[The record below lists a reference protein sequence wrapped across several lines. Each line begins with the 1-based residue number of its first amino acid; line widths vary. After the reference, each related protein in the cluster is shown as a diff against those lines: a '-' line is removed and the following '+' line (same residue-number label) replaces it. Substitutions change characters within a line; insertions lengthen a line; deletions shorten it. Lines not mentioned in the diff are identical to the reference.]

1 MNLNQR
7 FITFRIF
14 QYPNFPAESMTCYFM
29 EGLDTI
35 LFKLL
40 IRQLSRLQW
49 ISKWT
54 VPSDSK
60 QMLMTVRSVCLCSEG
75 LLEMS
80 YFENLFLNYEVVKG
94 ADAVFYYSYSSE
106 VVQIIFEW
114 WGIYAHK
121 MLTGTPQVSSR
132 ELLLYRK
139 YRSHCELCWNL
150 FLGLGDLEEHLREI
164 HV

>member
-1 MNLNQR
+1 
-7 FITFRIF
+7 
-14 QYPNFPAESMTCYFM
+14 MTCYFM

-60 QMLMTVRSVCLCSEG
+60 QRLMTVCSECLCSEG

-80 YFENLFLNYEVVKG
+80 YFENLFLNCEVVKG

-121 MLTGTPQVSSR
+121 MLTGTPQVSSSEKVIWLKMQQSLWNVLENGSWSGKLKKHIR
-132 ELLLYRK
+132 GVHKKIVWKGFLNLRK
-139 YRSHCELCWNL
+139 L
-150 FLGLGDLEEHLREI
+150 
-164 HV
+164 